1 MTRSSLCLRLCLAAA
16 AMLAGVPASAQSWPD
31 KPIRL
36 IVPYSAGGP
45 TDVVARLVAR
55 KVGADLGQ
63 TVVVDNKAGAGG
75 TIGVD
80 MALRAPPDGY
90 TFALTGPG
98 PLAGMRTLT
107 KVPYEPEDVGYVTL
121 VARIPAVVVVG
132 AESGI
137 ADLSDLVKRA
147 KAAPGELNYAS
158 AGVGTT
164 PHIGA
169 ELLRQEAGIDIT
181 HVPYKGAAP
190 AVTAV
195 VAGEVHL
202 AMIDLLPAQPFVAS
216 GRMRVVALASATRSP
231 LMPAVPTTA
240 EQGLPGVLM
249 DTHYGIVGPKD
260 VPAAIRQRLR
270 DAVAAA
276 LDSPEVAGQMQK
288 QGAVP
293 VSSTPAQYRA
303 LMDAEYKKWHGVV
316 TRGKIRLN

>member
-1 MTRSSLCLRLCLAAA
+1 MTRSSLCVRLCLAVVAV
-16 AMLAGVPASAQSWPD
+16 LASVPAGAQPWPE

-45 TDVVARLVAR
+45 TDVVARLVAK

-80 MALRAPPDGY
+80 MVLRAAPDGY

-107 KVPYEPEDVGYVTL
+107 KVPYAPEDVGYVTL

-137 ADLSDLVKRA
+137 ADLGDLIRQA
-147 KAAPGELNYAS
+147 KAAPGDLNYAS

-169 ELLRQEAGIDIT
+169 ELLRQEAGIAIT

-195 VAGEVHL
+195 ASGEVHL
-202 AMIDLLPAQPFVAS
+202 AMLDLLPVRPFVAA
-216 GRMRVVALASATRSP
+216 GRMRVMALASAERSP
-231 LMPAVPTTA
+231 LLPGVPTTA
-240 EQGLPGVLM
+240 ELGLPGVRM
-249 DTHYGIVGPKD
+249 DTHYGIVGPEA
-260 VPAAIRQRLR
+260 VPEPIRQRLH

-276 LDSPEVAGQMQK
+276 LRSPEVAQQMRE
-288 QGAVP
+288 QGAVA
-293 VSSTPAQYRA
+293 VSSTPAEYRE
-303 LMDAEYKKWHGVV
+303 LMNAEYEKWRAVV
-316 TRGKIRLN
+316 TRGKITLN